1 MVPQNGLCGFSASEK
16 GRYSIAME
24 KLSIIIPAYNEA
36 PTLQQLVEK
45 ILKVSFPVPYEII
58 LVDDHS
64 RDRTYEI
71 ARLLNQQDTM
81 GRIHVLRNEVNRGK
95 GYSILRG
102 LEQAQGDVIVVQ
114 DADFEYDPAE
124 LPRLLAPLLKGSAEV
139 VYGSRFLGNRRPLG
153 MALANY
159 MANLFLTWLTNL
171 LFRTRL
177 TDMETCYKIIPAG
190 LMKSLQLSASRFDF
204 EPEITAKLAKKNI
217 RITELPI
224 LYNGRTASEGKKIKA
239 RDFFMALQVLFTN
252 RVRS

>member
-1 MVPQNGLCGFSASEK
+1 
-16 GRYSIAME
+16 
-24 KLSIIIPAYNEA
+24 
-36 PTLQQLVEK
+36 
-45 ILKVSFPVPYEII
+45 
-58 LVDDHS
+58 
-64 RDRTYEI
+64 
-71 ARLLNQQDTM
+71 
-81 GRIHVLRNEVNRGK
+81 
-95 GYSILRG
+95 
-102 LEQAQGDVIVVQ
+102 
-114 DADFEYDPAE
+114 
-124 LPRLLAPLLKGSAEV
+124 
-139 VYGSRFLGNRRPLG
+139 

>member
-114 DADFEYDPAE
+114 DADFEYDPRGASTSFGSSSQRFGGGSLRE
-124 LPRLLAPLLKGSAEV
+124 PLSRQSPSSRD
-139 VYGSRFLGNRRPLG
+139 GSRELYGQSLSD
-153 MALANY
+153 LAHQSS
-159 MANLFLTWLTNL
+159 F
-171 LFRTRL
+171 
-177 TDMETCYKIIPAG
+177 
-190 LMKSLQLSASRFDF
+190 
-204 EPEITAKLAKKNI
+204 
-217 RITELPI
+217 
-224 LYNGRTASEGKKIKA
+224 
-239 RDFFMALQVLFTN
+239 
-252 RVRS
+252 